1 MEGVGGRSYV
11 TRGGLVI
18 GGCDVM
24 CVGGRCCV
32 VLTLWWDKLRV
43 MWLPPP
49 RAHHDVVM
57 TYEGRD
63 RFFIHLQGETFE
75 QVDDDV

>member
-1 MEGVGGRSYV
+1 M
-11 TRGGLVI
+11 
-18 GGCDVM
+18 
-24 CVGGRCCV
+24 
-32 VLTLWWDKLRV
+32 LTLWWDKLRV